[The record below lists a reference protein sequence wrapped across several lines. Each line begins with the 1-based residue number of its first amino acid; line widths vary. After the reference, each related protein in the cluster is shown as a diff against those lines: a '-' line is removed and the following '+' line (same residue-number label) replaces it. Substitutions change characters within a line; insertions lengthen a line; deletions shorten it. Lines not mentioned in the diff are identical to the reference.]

1 MPKAT
6 PIYPMSMTP
15 RTNITADLYFVGFP
29 AEWKQQIYDIYIIKN
44 PKHREEYNLNTSK
57 LNKNIEAWLDRI
69 ADVSAIS
76 KNSDDTHWLV
86 AAEMPNLDKL
96 CEIIKFWIAA
106 EYIADER
113 ISALTATTAQKLIES
128 ITPDKLQ
135 ELSFVETV
143 RLFDENGRAAHNYSF
158 KAFPLLAAS
167 NIIGK
172 TLDVFGTELVF
183 CRAGNELV
191 SFPIQTEKGAYSYVI
206 KLSVQTTPPERRC
219 MLNVKCTIRRYISK
233 TWRNMNGSDNNIRA
247 LVRAG
252 DYTFRSIPIMYSRKE
267 GTAVWDS
274 SDKVCYDLYNLNPLP
289 NAVDVLQEP
298 TKHLGEECQPQ
309 LLLPYAIQCNLAE
322 KPHIGSGVSVKD
334 KAVLFEQISKLLK
347 DFAKPIASP
356 ERIKSLVTKT
366 VETPDIRRQRLV
378 DITEMRELT
387 FEIYANSGND
397 IVVSNLKNSIAEF
410 FGVDEDLD
418 AIMKISV
425 QEKPLDSLGDAMED
439 SKCENIMQRIA
450 EIECAVK
457 KSSNTVAFVLLPDQ
471 DKFNKGDPKKALR
484 AGFADTGRLTQFITP
499 EVDNAE
505 HKARSAFKDMLRQLG
520 YTERFDDKLLAKY
533 EQLSYDIIGVHT
545 FTQLEPVNG
554 KTKFDRARF
563 LPIYVIYN
571 PTSGKVSV
579 RCDLFPERTLP
590 YHKALLKLSE
600 LSRNSDFV
608 DRCNETAY
616 GSIKQNLLGLNNL
629 YRDKGAL
636 LFVQASG
643 NTRSLWSGISDSSIG
658 DYQFSEDYIPSEI
671 DIGKKGSEYP
681 IRINKGLRIIRI
693 RLGDEV
699 PDYYTEKKPNGGHSS
714 ASGVFRYKSVF
725 WLLEQRTYNSEY
737 TDSEKYSKTD
747 RPNLSFDEH
756 SLVEVY
762 PLQLHNGDDPLYY
775 AAFTDKLRAIMPEY
789 DQTKVKLPAPLH
801 FAKKMEEYLLI
812 K

>member
-15 RTNITADLYFVGFP
+15 RTNITVDLYFVGFP
-29 AEWKQQIYDIYIIKN
+29 AEWKRQIYDIYIIKN
-44 PKHREEYNLNTSK
+44 AKHKEEYNLNTSK

-86 AAEMPNLDKL
+86 AAEMPDLDKL

-113 ISALTATTAQKLIES
+113 ISALTAATAQKVIDS
-128 ITPDKLQ
+128 ITPDKLE

-143 RLFDENGRAAHNYSF
+143 RLFDENGRAAHSYSF

-219 MLNVKCTIRRYISK
+219 MLNVKSTIRRYISK
-233 TWRNMNGSDNNIRA
+233 IWRNMNGSDNNIRA

-267 GTAVWDS
+267 NSAVWDN
-274 SDKVCYDLYNLNPLP
+274 SDKVCYDLYNLKPLP
-289 NAVDVLQEP
+289 DAVDVLQEP
-298 TKHLGEECQPQ
+298 TKLWGEESEPQ
-309 LLLPYAIQCNLAE
+309 IFLPYAIQCNLAE

-334 KAVLFEQISKLLK
+334 KAVLFEQISKLLR
-347 DFAKPIASP
+347 DFAEPIASP
-356 ERIKSLVTKT
+356 ERIKSLVMKT

-387 FEIYANSGND
+387 FEMYANSGSD
-397 IVVSNLKNSIAEF
+397 IVVSNLKTSIAEF
-410 FGVDEDLD
+410 FGVGEDLD
-418 AIMKISV
+418 TIMKISV
-425 QEKPLDSLGDAMED
+425 LEKPLGSLGDAMED

-450 EIECAVK
+450 EVECAVT
-457 KSSNTVAFVLLPDQ
+457 KSSNTVAFVLLPDK
-471 DKFNKGDPKKALR
+471 DKFEKGDPKNALR

-499 EVDNAE
+499 EEDNAE

-545 FTQLEPVNG
+545 FTQLEHISG
-554 KTKFDRARF
+554 KTKSDRARF

-571 PTSGKVSV
+571 PASGKVSV
-579 RCDLFPERTLP
+579 MCDLFSERILP

-608 DRCNETAY
+608 DRCNKTAY
-616 GSIKQNLLGLNNL
+616 GSIKQNLLGFNNL

-643 NTRSLWSGISDSSIG
+643 NTRPLWNGISDSSIG
-658 DYQFSEDYIPSEI
+658 EYEFSEDYIPSEI

-681 IRINKGLRIIRI
+681 IGINKGLRIIRI

-699 PDYYTEKKPNGGHSS
+699 PDYYTEKRSDGTHSA
-714 ASGVFRYKSVF
+714 ASGIYRFDKVF
-725 WLLEQRTYNSEY
+725 WALEPKPLNFEY
-737 TDSEKYSKTD
+737 TGSYYYSRSVDPK
-747 RPNLSFDEH
+747 RNFDEH
-756 SLVEVY
+756 SFTEFY
-762 PLQLHNGDDPLYY
+762 PLQLHNGDDPLVWI
-775 AAFTDKLRAIMPEY
+775 AFTDMLREAMPEY
-789 DQTKVKLPAPLH
+789 EKPKVKLPAPLH